1 MLHLAMLSIIFLKKE
16 TQLAYVTKNTH
27 FSTLVSRFLA
37 RPKCYTITFDFFC
50 SFRPCWQ
57 MSRCDRHKAWS
68 PQSNPEGLRCCHF
81 LSNVYITQ
89 WLIADRKKR
98 PDFQWFAGLLPSELF
113 FTKCA
118 FPGTKTYEIVDQY
131 FIFSYVYDVKRSC

>member
-89 WLIADRKKR
+89 WLIADRKKGQI
-98 PDFQWFAGLLPSELF
+98 FSGLLVSYPVS
-113 FTKCA
+113 
-118 FPGTKTYEIVDQY
+118 Y
-131 FIFSYVYDVKRSC
+131 FSQNAHFQEQKHMK